1 MRLTTIERMT
11 RNPTKVGEVGADNN
25 KYAVV
30 PELQNVLEACA
41 SYVDPG
47 KCRSYTILILI
58 R

>member
-1 MRLTTIERMT
+1 MYMRLTTIERMT

-41 SYVDPG
+41 
-47 KCRSYTILILI
+47 
-58 R
+58 